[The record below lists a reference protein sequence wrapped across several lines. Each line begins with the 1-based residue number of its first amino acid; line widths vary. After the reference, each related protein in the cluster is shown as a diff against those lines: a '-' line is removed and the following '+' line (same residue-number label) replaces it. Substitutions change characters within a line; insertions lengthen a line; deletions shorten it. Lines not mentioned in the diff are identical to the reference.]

1 MKYLYLLLI
10 FSLTSCIEIIDDIKL
25 NLDGSGTLKYTI
37 NLSQSKTTVTS
48 VLTLDSLDGKK
59 VMKLP
64 EIKENIKVFKEH
76 LSKEEGISNVII
88 TENYT
93 EYIIKIEC
101 NFKSVEILERAI
113 KGAFSK
119 MNNKIKK
126 DEDTFVKYSNKK
138 LSKSV
143 PNYSLNFLSN
153 FNGNYYEKLKT
164 GTYTSIVRFDNL
176 IDDYTNKLATKSK
189 SGMALMVKVTPD
201 KLIDNP
207 KILDNTVSIK

>member
-10 FSLTSCIEIIDDIKL
+10 FTLTSCVEIIDDIKL
-25 NLDGSGTLKYTI
+25 NLDGSGVFKYTI
-37 NLSQSKTTVTS
+37 NLSQSKTSVTS
-48 VLTLDSLDGKK
+48 ILALDSLEGKK

-64 EIKENIKVFKEH
+64 EIKENVKTFKEH

-101 NFKSVEILERAI
+101 KFKNIEILERAI
-113 KGAFSK
+113 KGAIAK
-119 MNNKIKK
+119 MDKNIK
-126 DEDTFVKYSNKK
+126 EDDKTWVKYSDKK

-143 PNYSLNFLSN
+143 PDYSLTFLN
-153 FNGNYYEKLKT
+153 KITGNYYEKLKA

-176 IDDYTNKLATKSK
+176 IDNYTNKLATKSK
-189 SGMALMVKVTPD
+189 SGTALMVKTTPD
-201 KLIDNP
+201 KLIENP
-207 KILDNTVSIK
+207 NILDNTVSIK